1 MENEEIT
8 FEQIPQKCL
17 DVMEKMGI
25 FERETSL
32 ISMFVMVWRGPVYL
46 NVTFFDFPK
55 SWKGFGKLWE
65 KSKNVLLPHIFI
77 NEDMTMSGSEE
88 QFLTLIIILD
98 LV

>member
-55 SWKGFGKLWE
+55 S
-65 KSKNVLLPHIFI
+65 
-77 NEDMTMSGSEE
+77 
-88 QFLTLIIILD
+88 
-98 LV
+98 